1 MKIIDNKKDFYDF
14 LVGKYWI
21 DEKIIFDRRN
31 SFPVKPKI
39 IFDLTSFSE
48 EIYYRNK
55 NFKNFLIHYILIIWD
70 EIIHIFLW
78 KDWEIFNHFD
88 IEKIFFDKL
97 KNKDYIFK
105 NWKKY
110 EIFTNFA
117 SLVGNFWEKYFDL
130 KSFQKLERKDFI
142 KNIKNSEFLE
152 EIPIIFIQSLLERRF
167 YRGNFIEAT
176 KIIFKNPNLQN
187 LWIFL
192 DPEFV
197 WQSIYNFLLN
207 LKTKKETFHE
217 AKNDEKIYNKWFD
230 LKKSFRPKMKNK
242 K

>member
-55 NFKNFLIHYILIIWD
+55 NFKNFLIHYILLIWD
-70 EIIHIFLW
+70 EIIHIFVSENM
-78 KDWEIFNHFD
+78 EIFTHFD
-88 IEKIFFDKL
+88 IEKIIFDNF
-97 KNKDYIFK
+97 KNESYVLK
-105 NWKKY
+105 NWKEYK
-110 EIFTNFA
+110 IFTNFSFLFGEYRKQNF
-117 SLVGNFWEKYFDL
+117 SLEKFENLKRDHILKNFSNKE
-130 KSFQKLERKDFI
+130 I
-142 KNIKNSEFLE
+142 LE
-152 EIPIIFIQSLLERRF
+152 EIPIIFYQKIF
-167 YRGNFIEAT
+167 YKNWNNLYKIEE
-176 KIIFKNPNLQN
+176 IFKNPNLQN

-192 DPEFV
+192 DPDFI

-207 LKTKKETFHE
+207 LKTEKETFHE

-230 LKKSFRPKMKNK
+230 LKKSFRPKMKNRK
-242 K
+242 